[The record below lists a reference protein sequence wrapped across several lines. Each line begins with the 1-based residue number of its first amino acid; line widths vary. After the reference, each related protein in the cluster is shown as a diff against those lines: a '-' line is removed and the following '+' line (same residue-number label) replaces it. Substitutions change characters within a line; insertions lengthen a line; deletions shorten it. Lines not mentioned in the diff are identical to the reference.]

1 MKNNSLNAQENNQ
14 TPRSIVAR
22 QPIVNSDKT
31 LFAYELLYREGANNA
46 FPDASNAHQATLRLL
61 AEQYLSFQQK
71 HLERHLGFVNF
82 DEKSLLENVPM
93 DFCKD
98 EFVIEILES
107 CEPTQA
113 LYDAVHALKQR
124 GYMLALDDYQPASE
138 WERFYP
144 LVDYIKL
151 DIQAIP
157 LSDCAALIRNVKQPH
172 ILFLAEKVETHDEF
186 QQAKDIGFSLF
197 QGYFFQKPEMMESKK
212 LSASAMDIFKLSS
225 LVAAREINY
234 LKINQII
241 ARNPALSLQLLK
253 FVNNDSR
260 INQPIKNLQQALA
273 YLGDERIRKYVTYTA
288 LAALAPS
295 KPDVLL
301 TSILHR
307 ARFMENISRH
317 LSFPEC
323 QESAYLCGMLSL
335 MGGLLDMSLEAILN
349 SLAVDE
355 VISQALL
362 NRSGPTGH
370 LLTVVEAVEHSNWEQ
385 LHEVSKVLQVN
396 EGTIMQ
402 SLEEAHCWVG

>member
-1 MKNNSLNAQENNQ
+1 MKNNSLKAQENNNA
-14 TPRSIVAR
+14 PCSVVAR
-22 QPIVNSDKT
+22 QPIVNSEKT

-46 FPDASNAHQATLRLL
+46 FPQVSNAHQATLRLL

-71 HLERHLGFVNF
+71 NLERYLGFVNF
-82 DEKSLLENVPM
+82 DEKSLLEKVPM

-98 EFVIEILES
+98 DIVIEILET

-113 LYDAVHALKQR
+113 LYDALNALKQQ
-124 GYMLALDDYQPASE
+124 GYTLALDDFQPASA

-151 DIQAIP
+151 DIQALS
-157 LSDCAALIRNVKQPH
+157 LSDCASLIRDFKYVNV
-172 ILFLAEKVETHDEF
+172 LFIAEKVETYDEF
-186 QQAKDIGFSLF
+186 QQAKQIGFSLF
-197 QGYFFQKPEMMESKK
+197 QGYFFQKPEMIKSKK

-225 LVAAREINY
+225 LVATRELNY
-234 LKINQII
+234 LKINQVI

-260 INQPIKNLQQALA
+260 VNQPIKNLQQALA

-288 LAALAPS
+288 LSALAPS

-301 TSILHR
+301 KSILHR
-307 ARFMENISRH
+307 ARFMDN
-317 LSFPEC
+317 LSHQASVQNC

-335 MGGLLDMSLEAILN
+335 MEGLLDMPLEAILN

-355 VISQALL
+355 AIYQALM
-362 NRSGPTGH
+362 NREGTLGL
-370 LLTVVEAVEHSNWEQ
+370 LLTVAEVIEHSNWEP
-385 LHEVSKVLQVN
+385 LYNVSKQLQVT
-396 EGTIMQ
+396 EPQVMR
-402 SLEEAHCWVG
+402 SLEEANRWVG